1 MDNFIYWGA
10 AIVVRIIMP
19 SIILNLYF
27 NVLLI
32 PKESKH
38 LQKYFAWFLYMGW
51 QYLMFYRID
60 LPLYIKMSITTILVT
75 NICLSAYESRFAIK
89 LAFSFMFVSIGMIT
103 DLSVGSF
110 FVLFGIDYTIPQLA
124 GAVISNI
131 LMLLLSQVVCIISK
145 NRELHML
152 SRKYA
157 IMLLFI
163 PAGSIYILYIL
174 FYFGA
179 NTQKLYLT
187 LGGIG
192 VMLAINVIIFN
203 VVTKLSEQARLRME
217 NAVYAQQLELI
228 DIHTAEKEAM
238 MLEFR
243 NIRHDMKQHLC
254 TIAEMLERKEIT
266 ELKQYITEFLGAFYQ
281 KNIIVDTG
289 NIVIDALI
297 NAKCAYAQ
305 ENNIKFNL
313 DVKIPHQLPYEN
325 IDICILIGNML
336 DNAIEASEK
345 ITKDKR
351 QIDFVIQFRS
361 NILTI
366 QIGNYYNGCINKDS
380 KGQILTTKTESENHG
395 IGICSIKKIVTK
407 YHGKIDITY
416 NDNYFSIQVMIFGIL
431 K

>member
-1 MDNFIYWGA
+1 MDNFIYWGS
-10 AIVVRIIMP
+10 AILVRIIMP

-27 NVLLI
+27 NALLI
-32 PKESKH
+32 PKEPKH
-38 LQKYFAWFLYMGW
+38 LQKYFAWFLYMEW
-51 QYLMFYRID
+51 QYLMFYRIG
-60 LPLYIKMSITTILVT
+60 LPLYVKMSITTILVT
-75 NICLSAYESRFAIK
+75 IICLSAYEGRLSMQ
-89 LAFSFMFVSIGMIT
+89 LALSTLFITIGMVT
-103 DLSVGSF
+103 DLSVSSF
-110 FVLFGIDYTIPQLA
+110 FVLLGIDYTIPKLF
-124 GAVISNI
+124 GAAISNI
-131 LMLLLSQVVCIISK
+131 LMLLLSQVVCIVSK
-145 NRELHML
+145 NRELHIL

-157 IMLLFI
+157 MMLLCI

-179 NTQKLYLT
+179 NTQKLYFT

-203 VVTKLSEQARLRME
+203 VATKLSEQARLRME

-228 DIHTAEKEAM
+228 DIHTAEKEAI

-254 TIAEMLERKEIT
+254 TIAEMLERNEIT
-266 ELKQYITEFLGAFYQ
+266 ELKQYITELLGAFYQ

-297 NAKCAYAQ
+297 NAKYAYAQ
-305 ENNIKFNL
+305 ENNIKFNV
-313 DVKIPHQLPYEN
+313 DVKIPPQLPYQN
-325 IDICILIGNML
+325 IDICILIGNIL

-351 QIDFVIQFRS
+351 QIDFAIQFRS

-366 QIGNYYNGCINKDS
+366 QIGNYYNGCINKNS

-395 IGICSIKKIVTK
+395 IGFLSINKIVTK
-407 YHGKIDITY
+407 YNGKIDITY
-416 NDNYFSIQVMIFGIL
+416 NDNYFSIQVMICGGL
-431 K
+431 

>member
-1 MDNFIYWGA
+1 
-10 AIVVRIIMP
+10 
-19 SIILNLYF
+19 
-27 NVLLI
+27 
-32 PKESKH
+32 
-38 LQKYFAWFLYMGW
+38 
-51 QYLMFYRID
+51 
-60 LPLYIKMSITTILVT
+60 
-75 NICLSAYESRFAIK
+75 
-89 LAFSFMFVSIGMIT
+89 
-103 DLSVGSF
+103 
-110 FVLFGIDYTIPQLA
+110 
-124 GAVISNI
+124 
-131 LMLLLSQVVCIISK
+131 
-145 NRELHML
+145 
-152 SRKYA
+152 
-157 IMLLFI
+157 
-163 PAGSIYILYIL
+163 
-174 FYFGA
+174 
-179 NTQKLYLT
+179 
-187 LGGIG
+187 
-192 VMLAINVIIFN
+192 MLAINVIIFN
-203 VVTKLSEQARLRME
+203 IVTKLSEQARLRME

-305 ENNIKFNL
+305 ENNIKFNV

-395 IGICSIKKIVTK
+395 IGFLSINKIVMK
-407 YHGKIDITY
+407 YNGKIDMTY
-416 NDNYFSIQVMIFGIL
+416 NDNYFRIKAMICGGL
-431 K
+431 

>member
-1 MDNFIYWGA
+1 MHNLIYWGA
-10 AIVVRIIMP
+10 AIIVRIIMP

-27 NVLLI
+27 NALLI
-32 PKESKH
+32 PKEAKH
-38 LQKYFAWFLYMGW
+38 LAKYFAWFLYMGW
-51 QYLMFYRID
+51 QYLMFYRIG
-60 LPLYIKMSITTILVT
+60 LPLYLKMSITTILVT
-75 NICLSAYESRFAIK
+75 IICLSAFEGRLSMQ
-89 LAFSFMFVSIGMIT
+89 LALSTLFITIGMVT
-103 DLSVGSF
+103 DLSVSSF
-110 FVLFGIDYTIPQLA
+110 FVLFGIDYTIPKLL

-131 LMLLLSQVVCIISK
+131 LMLLLSQVVCIISQNK
-145 NRELHML
+145 ELHIL

-179 NTQKLYLT
+179 NTQKLYFT

-203 VVTKLSEQARLRME
+203 IVTKLSEQARLRME
-217 NAVYAQQLELI
+217 NAVYAQQLELM
-228 DIHTAEKEAM
+228 DIHTAEKEAI

-243 NIRHDMKQHLC
+243 NVRHDMKQHLC
-254 TIAEMLERKEIT
+254 TITEMIERNEIT
-266 ELKQYITEFLGAFYQ
+266 ELKQYITELLGAFYP

-297 NAKCAYAQ
+297 NAKYAYMQ
-305 ENNIKFNL
+305 QNNIKFNV
-313 DVKIPHQLPYEN
+313 DVKIPHQLPYQN
-325 IDICILIGNML
+325 IDISILIGNML

-345 ITKDKR
+345 ITIDKR
-351 QIDFVIQFRS
+351 QIDFAIQFRS

-366 QIGNYYNGCINKDS
+366 QLGNYYNGCINKDS

-395 IGICSIKKIVTK
+395 IGFLSINKIVMK
-407 YHGKIDITY
+407 YNGKIDMTY
-416 NDNYFSIQVMIFGIL
+416 NDNYFRIKAMICGGL
-431 K
+431 